1 MGRAHIVLRQCLRN
15 VLPSYLSLMA
25 ISVPHVM
32 GGTYIVEAVFSYPGL
47 GTLSYESA
55 RYKDYNLLMVLC
67 LLSGAVV
74 IACSLLAQAL
84 NARLDPRLRPAER
97 EVTSK

>member
-1 MGRAHIVLRQCLRN
+1 M
-15 VLPSYLSLMA
+15 LPQVTGLALSIGTM
-25 ISVPHVM
+25 I
-32 GGTYIVEAVFSYPGL
+32 GGALVAEIIFSYPGL

-74 IACSLLAQAL
+74 IACSLLAQAM
-84 NARLDPRLRPAER
+84 NARLDPRLRPTER